1 MRWCLTYPP
10 PSWQLCEKKG
20 WGRGTTRKRT
30 SLTPGASS
38 LPSFW
43 YRNMESYGRGGFA
56 EGTLSQPNGLVTAK
70 ELSPLSPNMIYTT
83 STWLPQ
89 P

>member
-1 MRWCLTYPP
+1 
-10 PSWQLCEKKG
+10 
-20 WGRGTTRKRT
+20 
-30 SLTPGASS
+30 
-38 LPSFW
+38 
-43 YRNMESYGRGGFA
+43 MESYGRGGFA